1 MKCNAVIFKL
11 SGTLP
16 WRHRRRES
24 ASQNN
29 TLGRNTSGPNGHLT
43 DGDDEILE
51 SLVKTAT
58 KGPRTAPR
66 ERKRTRH
73 ADRKSCKQIF
83 YQFYIL
89 MKQKM
94 SIIICLTRRCLC
106 LTMLADQTQVS
117 IMTKIMQYVS
127 IVTFFR
133 RAMFIIGVIQTTDKY

>member
-11 SGTLP
+11 TGTLP

-73 ADRKSCKQIF
+73 ADRKSCKQ
-83 YQFYIL
+83 FYIHL
-89 MKQKM
+89 IKQKM
-94 SIIICLTRRCLC
+94 VIYHNMFNMQVFMFDNVGRSNPTTMIKIIQDVGT
-106 LTMLADQTQVS
+106 
-117 IMTKIMQYVS
+117 
-127 IVTFFR
+127 VTFFYACYVHSR
-133 RAMFIIGVIQTTDKY
+133 CDKNYG